1 MNNIIQCIKI
11 SKFYQNGD
19 ICIPVLNKLSFKL
32 NRGTIAAIMGDSGS
46 GKTTLLHL
54 IAALDSPSSGNI
66 LFNGTSIQS
75 MSSNQI
81 AHLRNKNLGLIYQF
95 HHLML
100 DFNVLEN
107 VAMPLL
113 IGKKRK
119 KESEEIAY
127 NMLKEVN
134 LEHKRYKYPSEISG
148 GERQRVAIA
157 RAFVN
162 KPLLIIGDEPTNNL
176 DQYNVS
182 LIIDLI
188 LKFNEYYNTS
198 FLIVTHDIRVIKKI
212 PVIFKMQNG
221 QLFNYKN
228 E

>member
-19 ICIPVLNKLSFKL
+19 VFVPVLNKISFKL
-32 NRGTIAAIMGDSGS
+32 NRGTIAAIIGHSGS

-54 IAALDSPSSGNI
+54 IAALDNPSSGNI

-81 AHLRNKNLGLIYQF
+81 AHFRNQDLGLIYQF

-182 LIIDLI
+182 VIIDLI

-198 FLIVTHDIRVIKKI
+198 FLIVTHDIRVIKQI
-212 PVIFKMQNG
+212 PVIFKMHNG